1 MLVSYVD
8 RHQSLP
14 QLQSRPHGTRLVS
27 TMRTLGRW
35 WFCQKEHGLVSPN
48 RRNLSMPRF
57 RCHARCSGSRLKTTV
72 LAFHFGVLTLTANEK
87 WPALFNWGAPQLNI
101 GRRFRRS
108 TPVTGFAPR
117 DRTFDGSGLEP
128 LHARSIPNCRALS
141 QNRMYLRI

>member
-1 MLVSYVD
+1 
-8 RHQSLP
+8 
-14 QLQSRPHGTRLVS
+14 
-27 TMRTLGRW
+27 
-35 WFCQKEHGLVSPN
+35 
-48 RRNLSMPRF
+48 MPRF

-128 LHARSIPNCRALS
+128 LGG
-141 QNRMYLRI
+141 NRLDPPYLLMQRVLPMQTTVPDFLCVVQQ